1 MADAPAKNRILSE
14 LDAIECPWC
23 GEWTRLE
30 FTRGK
35 YVCPRCRRPVR
46 DCCDGERN
54 ISGEE

>member
-14 LDAIECPWC
+14 LDAVECSWC

-30 FTRGK
+30 
-35 YVCPRCRRPVR
+35 YVNGHMSCPRCKRVLR